1 MLFLALCLSTLQEIT
16 GSFEKIEEKHAR
28 IFTRLDQHA
37 VKLWGVRDSVEGG
50 TIHGIQAAQ
59 KASTDRLGKVES
71 KIEALE
77 SGHTDVDQR
86 LKGIVEDKTHEF
98 CTLSELLK
106 SIRCLEWDTTDK
118 QLTHDE
124 DTSSDRL
131 ELKNE
136 IEERPT
142 ETGLMDYTSSLES
155 VKETAHCLQGSLALT
170 HRDLMYDMAEVRQ
183 RLQKLESTGAPS
195 SGDVYK
201 RINELNRELVLRQE
215 FDKSFE
221 ELCAM
226 FFDAME
232 QVANPPPCCAFGYI
246 DTVQSGKNFVLLKT
260 LIDENQARTSF
271 LYRELGLKTTAPVAG
286 VKG

>member
-1 MLFLALCLSTLQEIT
+1 
-16 GSFEKIEEKHAR
+16 
-28 IFTRLDQHA
+28 

-50 TIHGIQAAQ
+50 TLHGIQAAQ

-77 SGHTDVDQR
+77 SGHTDIDQR
-86 LKGIVEDKTHEF
+86 LKGIVEDKIHEF

-106 SIRCLEWDTTDK
+106 SIRCLERDTTGK

-131 ELKNE
+131 ELENE

-155 VKETAHCLQGSLALT
+155 VKETVHCLQGSLALT

-232 QVANPPPCCAFGYI
+232 QVANPPSCCAFGYI
-246 DTVQSGKNFVLLKT
+246 DTV
-260 LIDENQARTSF
+260 
-271 LYRELGLKTTAPVAG
+271 
-286 VKG
+286 